1 MSFHTQ
7 AVVSF
12 FCILFL
18 TLKSQSF
25 YAPWNLLT
33 EFSSFQSFVQELKLV
48 ELSPFKKFFL
58 DL

>member
-1 MSFHTQ
+1 MQ

-25 YAPWNLLT
+25 YAPWNLLI